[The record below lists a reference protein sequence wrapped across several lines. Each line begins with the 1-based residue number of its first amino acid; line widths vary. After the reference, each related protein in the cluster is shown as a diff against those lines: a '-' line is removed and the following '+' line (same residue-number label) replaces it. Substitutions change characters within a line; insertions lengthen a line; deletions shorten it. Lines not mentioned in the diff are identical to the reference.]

1 MTRTD
6 PRIFDYVIVG
16 AGSTGCVLA
25 NRLSSDGGLQV
36 ALIEAGRD
44 FSPGTEPGAIRDPG
58 ARAFMLPHLFWP
70 GLVDED
76 GERRGPVPQA
86 RVVGG
91 GSSINGMHAQRGL
104 PRDYE
109 EWTQLGIQGWGWS
122 DLLPYFKRLEN
133 DVDFG
138 GPFHGKDGP
147 IEIRRVPESMWSP
160 LTRALRVALDKRGLP
175 HLKDVNAEGGNCTA
189 PVPLNNST
197 EARVSTAAAYLTQ
210 SVRSRSNLRIF
221 ANTEVR
227 RVLLDARRVT
237 GVELKD
243 GGQIRA
249 RCVILSAGAIHSPTL
264 LLRSGIGPGNQLRA
278 CGIGVVADRLGVGR
292 NLRNHP
298 IFTLTCHIKRA
309 ARQHAFRT
317 VRPPVPMIVR
327 YSSHHPGCPESDM
340 VLNLWERT
348 PGPLANDPL
357 GRQLAQ
363 LMVIMN
369 KTHSKGEVWLNSS
382 KPDGPPRIQA
392 RILSDSRDLQRMV
405 SSFHMVCGMLLEEP
419 LSSLVKHVFIANT
432 ALGKPPDALTMKL
445 LQDNRQAQLISTLGA
460 LAFDFIPGM
469 HRSLPRKSGREVGS
483 VRAES
488 AERLAELV
496 RQATGVGGHPM
507 GTCRLG
513 AIGDQDAVVDSQC
526 RVIGIEGL
534 RVMDASIFPTPMTAG
549 TNIPAIMVGEK
560 GAELLLQEHGVAPRE
575 TVQTPP

>member
-6 PRIFDYVIVG
+6 SGVFDYIIVG
-16 AGSTGCVLA
+16 AGSAGCVLA
-25 NRLSSDGGLQV
+25 NRLSSDAQLRV
-36 ALIEAGRD
+36 ALIEAGQD
-44 FSPGTEPGAIRDPG
+44 FSPGTEPHAVRDRG
-58 ARAFMLPHLFWP
+58 ARTFMLPDLFWP

-76 GERRGPVPQA
+76 GERRSPVPQA
-86 RVVGG
+86 RVMGG

-109 EWTQLGIQGWGWS
+109 EWTQLGIKGWGWS
-122 DLLPYFKRLEN
+122 DLLPYFKKLET

-138 GPFHGKDGP
+138 GPLHGKDGP

-160 LTRALRVALDKRGLP
+160 LTCALRTALDRHGVPRLR
-175 HLKDVNAEGGNCTA
+175 DVNSEVGDCTA

-197 EARVSTAAAYLTQ
+197 DARISTAAAYLTQ
-210 SVRSRSNLRIF
+210 SVRSRTNLRIF

-227 RVLLDARRVT
+227 RVLFDVRRVN

-243 GGQIRA
+243 GAQIRG
-249 RCVILSAGAIHSPTL
+249 RTVILSAGAIHSPAL
-264 LLRSGIGPGNQLRA
+264 LLRSGIGPGSQLRS
-278 CGIGVVADRLGVGR
+278 CGIEVIADRRGVGR

-298 IFTLTCHIKRA
+298 IFTLTCHVKRA
-309 ARQHAFRT
+309 GRQHAFRT

-327 YSSHHPGCPESDM
+327 YASRSPGCPDSDM

-363 LMVIMN
+363 LMIIMN
-369 KTHSKGEVWLNSS
+369 KTYSQGEVGLNSAN
-382 KPDGPPRIQA
+382 PDGPPRIQA
-392 RILSDSRDLQRMV
+392 RILSDARDLERMV
-405 SSFHMVCGMLLEEP
+405 SSFRWLCGMFSEEP
-419 LSSLVKHVFIANT
+419 LNSLVNHVFIANT

-445 LQDNRQAQLISTLGA
+445 LQDNRRAQVISTLGA

-469 HRSLPRKSGREVGS
+469 SSSLPRKSGRDVGS
-483 VRAES
+483 VLRENAEQ
-488 AERLAELV
+488 LATVV
-496 RQATGVGGHPM
+496 RTGTAVGGHPM

-513 AIGDQDAVVDSQC
+513 AIADEDAVVDSQC
-526 RVIGIEGL
+526 RVIGIDGL
-534 RVMDASIFPTPMTAG
+534 RIMDASIFPTPMTAG

-560 GAELLLQEHGVAPRE
+560 GADLLLQEHRAAPSE
-575 TVQTPP
+575 AIATL